1 MALFVNIL
9 GHGYIGS
16 KHVFFNGG
24 GGGIIFKP
32 YRKVFSL
39 GADTQ
44 RYLIQAQNV

>member
-9 GHGYIGS
+9 GHGYSGS
-16 KHVFFNGG
+16 KHVFLGG
-24 GGGIIFKP
+24 GVGITFKP